1 MRNDLFCIIENI
13 QDSSL
18 LNNCE
23 KVIYFLMEGLN
34 DGQVHSIN
42 SIQFIRQIVNY
53 QHTLLQIEDTARFLL
68 VY

>member
-1 MRNDLFCIIENI
+1 MEKNLFCIIQNI
-13 QDSSL
+13 QHSEHWNL

-53 QHTLLQIEDTARFLL
+53 QHTFIIW
-68 VY
+68 